1 MPQKILRDHYESP
14 AHRVP
19 TSDNAYYQG
28 DRSVQPA
35 APLLKAST
43 AGQNAIASRLSVTP
57 SVARISTRT

>member
-19 TSDNAYYQG
+19 TSENTYYQG

-35 APLLKAST
+35 APLLKAT
-43 AGQNAIASRLSVTP
+43 TTGQNAIEWRLSVTP
-57 SVARISTRT
+57 RVARISTRI